1 MTFLK
6 ILFLLLII
14 IPFALF
20 LLYIIDRL
28 MDEMPT
34 REEVEEQMSPVDKR
48 RSRAA
53 AQKRN
58 QRREKVGGKTRS
70 GKTRSGKPKKGKTR
84 SGKSRSGKGS
94 SKRRSQSRSTQ
105 HKTT

>member
-28 MDEMPT
+28 MDDMPT
-34 REEVEEQMSPVDKR
+34 REEIDAQMSPVDKR

-53 AQKRN
+53 ANKRN
-58 QRREKVGGKTRS
+58 QRREKVA
-70 GKTRSGKPKKGKTR
+70 GKTRSGKPKNSKTR
-84 SGKSRSGKGS
+84 SGRSRSGRKN
-94 SKRRSQSRSTQ
+94 SKRRSQSRSAQ
-105 HKTT
+105 H